1 MLTLGFLSGES
12 GSGQNVMSILGSPAS
27 LPRTLVIHHR
37 QDSCRS
43 TLPAGVE
50 PFVKWSAGR
59 ARAAWVSGGT
69 SEGDPCEARAY
80 HDFNGVDGQV
90 VGLAAGFH

>member
-1 MLTLGFLSGES
+1 
-12 GSGQNVMSILGSPAS
+12 
-27 LPRTLVIHHR
+27 
-37 QDSCRS
+37 
-43 TLPAGVE
+43 LPAGVE

-80 HDFNGVDGQV
+80 HGFNGVDGQV
-90 VGLAAGFH
+90 VGLASGFH